1 MSSEDFS
8 APLAPT
14 TAAPDSASQPTPSEV
29 AIAGPSVPSN
39 EHNPTHPP
47 QPSTS
52 ASSVPIVDEN
62 GRTLSKN
69 ALKKLKKAAAR
80 EATKAFRRQQERA
93 SRKAK
98 QARKRQLVAEGV
110 LDKEELESVASRKR
124 RRLRE
129 AGGRVVPHGAKV
141 IIDLGFDELMTENV
155 SHVQSGWHRM
165 GQRVQ
170 VIDSRSQEVKSMSSQ
185 LGFCYSANRNALKP
199 FDLIMTSLSGRLKQ
213 RLDSTKGTPHE
224 HWKGVRWMTDSY
236 TALYDPSTATA
247 PSTTSSTTAST
258 EASTSTLSPTATTTA
273 TPTESEA
280 AAQAGPTPVEAD
292 PLPALD
298 KSSFIYLT
306 GDSTNVLTTIDPTK
320 TYILGGIVDRN
331 RYKSLCLDKALQ
343 HGIGHAQLPI
353 GEYLAEMPT
362 RKVLTVNQVYDIMV
376 QFVECGDWEKAL
388 RDVMPLRKMTHGTP
402 GHKKTGERKV
412 KIKEA
417 EARAEGVY
425 VAKDE
430 MADEDDGVDG
440 AQDDEDD
447 DDDASDAVPS
457 DEGEEGMSGISE
469 AGNDDVEP
477 SVATC
482 HSLHCHI

>member
-1 MSSEDFS
+1 MSSEDS
-8 APLAPT
+8 LAPT
-14 TAAPDSASQPTPSEV
+14 TAAPDPTSQPTSSKV
-29 AIAGPSVPSN
+29 AVAGPSVPSN
-39 EHNPTHPP
+39 EHTPTYPTHPL

-52 ASSVPIVDEN
+52 TPSVPVNEN
-62 GRTLSKN
+62 GQTLSKN

-98 QARKRQLVAEGV
+98 QARKRELVAEGV

-141 IIDLGFDELMTENV
+141 IIDLGFDELMTEN
-155 SHVQSGWHRM
+155 
-165 GQRVQ
+165 
-170 VIDSRSQEVKSMSSQ
+170 EVKSMSSQ

-213 RLDSTKGTPHE
+213 RLDSTKGRPHE
-224 HWKGVRWMTDSY
+224 HWKGVRWMTDPY

-247 PSTTSSTTAST
+247 PATTSSTTAST
-258 EASTSTLSPTATTTA
+258 KASTSTLSLTAATTA

-280 AAQAGPTPVEAD
+280 AAHGPTPVEAD
-292 PLPALD
+292 ALPALD

-402 GHKKTGERKV
+402 GHTKTGERKV

-417 EARAEGVY
+417 EARAEAVY

-457 DEGEEGMSGISE
+457 DEEGGEGMSGVSE

-477 SVATC
+477 SVAT
-482 HSLHCHI
+482 